1 MAEIVY
7 ILTNPVMP
15 GVVKI
20 GKTDKEEVQAR
31 VRELFTTGVPVPF
44 DCVYA
49 SVVENN
55 EDVEKLLH
63 RKFSEARINPRREFF
78 WLDSVNAVAALKP
91 HELSDVTPEVR
102 ADADSAIPEVEKNA
116 RWNARQKTIDETPEY
131 AEGKDLHLKIP
142 KTASV
147 DEIGDTSRGC

>member
-20 GKTDKEEVQAR
+20 GKTDREEVRSR

-49 SVVENN
+49 CVVENN
-55 EDVEKLLH
+55 EEVEKLLH
-63 RKFSEARINPRREFF
+63 KKFAAERINPRREFF
-78 WLDSVNAVAALKP
+78 WLDTADAVAALKP
-91 HELSDVTPEVR
+91 CELFDATPEVR
-102 ADADSAIPEVEKNA
+102 TDADSLIREEEKNA
-116 RWNARQKTIDETPEY
+116 RWNARQKTIVKSPEY
-131 AEGKDLHLKIP
+131 AEGKDLHLRIP
-142 KTASV
+142 KNHPKNLFA
-147 DEIGDTSRGC
+147 DELDRA

>member
-1 MAEIVY
+1 MEGLKMAEIVY

-20 GKTDKEEVQAR
+20 GKTDKEEVRLR

-49 SVVENN
+49 CI
-55 EDVEKLLH
+55 VEKNEETERLLH
-63 RKFSEARINPRREFF
+63 RQFAAMRINPRREFF
-78 WLDSVNAVAALKP
+78 WLSSEDAVAALKP

-102 ADADSAIPEVEKNA
+102 ADADSAIPEEEKDA
-116 RWNARQKTIDETPEY
+116 RWNARQKAISETPEY
-131 AEGKDLHLKIP
+131 AEGKDLHLKVTKP
-142 KTASV
+142 V
-147 DEIGDTSRGC
+147 